1 MHLTKSVCCGRGTE
15 MIDLVL
21 ELQFLYKK
29 RLNLKKEHSSR
40 ILLCFE
46 SLLCIPLWTW
56 FASLCL
62 YFYWFFFFLSEQET
76 TWGWWICVRKKTA
89 KSSFL
94 FKTHRGS
101 LTVSVPLKDFKASDQ
116 LQQMWHGGSV
126 PKILSTCM
134 FSLKVAGRMED
145 RLY

>member
-62 YFYWFFFFLSEQET
+62 YFYWFFFFYLNKRQHGDGEYAWE
-76 TWGWWICVRKKTA
+76 RK
-89 KSSFL
+89 L
-94 FKTHRGS
+94 
-101 LTVSVPLKDFKASDQ
+101 
-116 LQQMWHGGSV
+116 
-126 PKILSTCM
+126 
-134 FSLKVAGRMED
+134 LKVRFFLKHTEAALLSLFHSKISKLLTNFSKCGMEEV
-145 RLY
+145 YQKY